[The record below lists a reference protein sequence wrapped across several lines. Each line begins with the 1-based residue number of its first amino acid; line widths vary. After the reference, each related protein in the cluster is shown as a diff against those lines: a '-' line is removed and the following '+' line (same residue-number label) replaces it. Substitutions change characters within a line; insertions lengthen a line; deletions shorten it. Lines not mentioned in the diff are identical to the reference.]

1 MLALLGYTMILVFVV
16 LVMTRTMTALN
27 ALIIVPVIF
36 GLLLGHGSSMDEMIV
51 DGIRRVAPT
60 GVMLIFSILFFGIMI
75 DSGLFDP
82 VVRVILKFV
91 RNDPL
96 RIALGTVA
104 LACTVALDGDGTSTF
119 LITVTAMLPVYRRI
133 GMSLYVL
140 ACLALLSLGVMNML
154 PWGGHTTRAIA
165 ALHLSSEQVF
175 VPLVP
180 VMVAGILYAFVAAY
194 FLGMAERRRLGTI
207 TLPPVDAGQHFSLA
221 AVNGEPHLLRPNRI
235 WANAAVTAA
244 LLVALTSGA
253 IPMVVLFMI
262 GAALAIMINYPD
274 PKLQKERIA
283 AHAAN
288 VLATVSLLFA
298 SGIFTG
304 VLSGTGMVEAM
315 ARALVE
321 VVPESLGPQIP
332 LITACVGMLFT
343 YFMANDPYYF
353 GVLPVIAE
361 AAQAYGVRPAEIA
374 RAAVLGQPVHVLS
387 PLFAALYLL
396 VGLLGI
402 DFVENQRF
410 AMRWAIGS
418 SLTMIAAAA
427 LFGVI
432 TV

>member
-1 MLALLGYTMILVFVV
+1 MLALMGYMMIGVFVI
-16 LVMTRTMTALN
+16 LVMTRMMTALN

-36 GLLLGHGSSMDEMIV
+36 GLLLGHGSGMNAMIV
-51 DGIRRVAPT
+51 DGIRMVAPT
-60 GVMLIFSILFFGIMI
+60 GVMLIFAILFFGIML

-82 VVRVILKFV
+82 VVRAILKFV
-91 RNDPL
+91 RNDSV

-119 LITVTAMLPVYRRI
+119 LITVAAMLPVYRRV
-133 GMSLYVL
+133 GMNLYIL
-140 ACLALLSLGVMNML
+140 ACLALLSIGVMNML

-180 VMVAGILYAFVAAY
+180 VMVAGIFYAFAAAY
-194 FLGMAERRRLGTI
+194 FLGRAERRRLGPI
-207 TLPPVDAGQHFSLA
+207 ALPAVDPDQHFSLA
-221 AVNGEPHLLRPNRI
+221 AMNGEAHLVRPNRI
-235 WANAAVTAA
+235 WANTAVTAA
-244 LLVALTSGA
+244 LLIALTSGLV
-253 IPMVVLFMI
+253 PMVLLFMI
-262 GAALAIMINYPD
+262 GTALAIMINYPD

-304 VLSGTGMVEAM
+304 LLSGTGMVEAM
-315 ARALVE
+315 ARALVD

-332 LITACVGMLFT
+332 LITALVSMPFT

-361 AAQAYGVRPAEIA
+361 AAQAYGVPPAEVA

-396 VGLLGI
+396 VSLLGI

-410 AMRWAIGS
+410 VIRWAVGF
-418 SLTMIAAAA
+418 SLTMIAAAV